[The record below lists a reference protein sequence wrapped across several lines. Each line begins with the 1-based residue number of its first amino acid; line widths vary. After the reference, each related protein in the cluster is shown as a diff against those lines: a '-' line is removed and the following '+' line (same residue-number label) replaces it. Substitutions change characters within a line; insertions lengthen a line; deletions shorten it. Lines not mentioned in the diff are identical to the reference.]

1 MRKFLLVIGF
11 GFVAL
16 RVAAQSPE
24 VSPTD
29 LYGQLTGRTVLCA
42 ALPLPALTSI
52 KSQIQADTNKAV
64 EVIETE
70 LAKYG
75 IECVRDGEKFVR
87 WLPTGWRDTAMGAEL
102 AKLKPPTNNPASAPA
117 RTGEM
122 SFPNISIDQVM
133 KIYSQLSNRTLVHP
147 ADLPPITIHL
157 KSQGP
162 LSTDEAIYAFKT
174 LFILNGYVVVEDD
187 DKSAELVPIRRV
199 PTSRANPPES
209 PTNGTPPTVPPTPH
223 PGANH

>member
-1 MRKFLLVIGF
+1 MRKFLSLIGIGLF
-11 GFVAL
+11 AL

-87 WLPTGWRDTAMGAEL
+87 WVPIGWKDTAMGAEL
-102 AKLKPPTNNPASAPA
+102 AKLKPPTNNPSAAPA
-117 RTGEM
+117 RTSEM
-122 SFPNISIDQVM
+122 SFPNISIGQVLE
-133 KIYSQLSNRTLVHP
+133 IYSQLSNRTLVHP

-162 LSTDEAIYAFKT
+162 QSTDEAIYALKT
-174 LFILNGYVVVEDD
+174 LFILNGYVVVEEG
-187 DKSAELVPIRRV
+187 DKSAELVRIRSSLA
-199 PTSRANPPES
+199 SRAKPPKS
-209 PTNGTPPTVPPTPH
+209 PTNGPSSGGPYTPH
-223 PGANH
+223 PGVNH